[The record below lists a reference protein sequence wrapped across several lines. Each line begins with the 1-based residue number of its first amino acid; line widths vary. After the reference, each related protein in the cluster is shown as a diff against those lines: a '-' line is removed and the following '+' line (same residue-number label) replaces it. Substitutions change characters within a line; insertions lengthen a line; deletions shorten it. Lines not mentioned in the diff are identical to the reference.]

1 MIDPSRELK
10 VRAEILHHA
19 VATGDAPSTLRLRAL
34 PELRRADAGALGA
47 FAARIQRKHCLAAV
61 AREAGFETWE
71 HALRVLRGESGETD
85 HGELLYPKGAS
96 AFLNHWFA
104 TYDEA
109 HAVHV
114 ERGGYLLAYKRH
126 YFLVERDYVA
136 TTLALDPDDADWAA
150 IGFDWPRPRDP
161 SARRHLYGKLLAARR
176 EAA

>member
-1 MIDPSRELK
+1 MIDPIRELK

-96 AFLNHWFA
+96 AFLNHLSLI
-104 TYDEA
+104 
-109 HAVHV
+109 HIS
-114 ERGGYLLAYKRH
+114 
-126 YFLVERDYVA
+126 
-136 TTLALDPDDADWAA
+136 P
-150 IGFDWPRPRDP
+150 
-161 SARRHLYGKLLAARR
+161 ARRSSTRWSAGVTRGSRWCEAR
-176 EAA
+176 